1 MGERMPA
8 KTRKSAVVYRRALL
22 AMAGIAALYLAVEFL
37 VLNPL

>member
-1 MGERMPA
+1 MGERMSA
-8 KTRKSAVVYRRALL
+8 KTKKSAAVYYRAVL